1 MTKML
6 SFGIDE
12 TIPKRK
18 VVRTEDYWIYY
29 ENGDRDIDLWNG
41 STCFTLGY
49 SQPNVFKAI
58 RESTSIITR
67 AVTNAFEYIDEI
79 DEMSEVICNTGNFES
94 VQWTTCGTSAVEAAI
109 AMSDSYWKNVGED
122 KPLILSFPPGWH
134 GTSHMTRS
142 LGMPPL
148 STAPSDRY
156 IYGHSIDSIESG
168 LADEL
173 PRIGCIIIETVPWFK
188 GFIEYTPQEW
198 TELRR
203 ICDRHNILMITDD
216 VMMGWGKGASYHGY
230 EYFGCGIQPDISAL
244 AKSLVAGYYP
254 LGAAVAN
261 KKVTDVIN
269 QPKAWKFGHTWQPPV
284 GGICGMKAVY
294 DHIEE
299 HNLLDK
305 VHWIQPHL
313 TGLATNLMDK
323 EIITEYRSNGTILFM
338 KFNKDIRQSGMS
350 QRDMLRI
357 SVPLI
362 ADDEYFEAI
371 HDKIIDMAK

>member
-1 MTKML
+1 MQDKRCSECSHSL
-6 SFGIDE
+6 E
-12 TIPKRK
+12 TP
-18 VVRTEDYWIYY
+18 TEGEIICIAHPPSCIVF
-29 ENGDRDIDLWNG
+29 EGNIR
-41 STCFTLGY
+41 
-49 SQPNVFKAI
+49 NVF
-58 RESTSIITR
+58 
-67 AVTNAFEYIDEI
+67 
-79 DEMSEVICNTGNFES
+79 
-94 VQWTTCGTSAVEAAI
+94 
-109 AMSDSYWKNVGED
+109 
-122 KPLILSFPPGWH
+122 P
-134 GTSHMTRS
+134 
-142 LGMPPL
+142 
-148 STAPSDRY
+148 
-156 IYGHSIDSIESG
+156 
-168 LADEL
+168 
-173 PRIGCIIIETVPWFK
+173 
-188 GFIEYTPQEW
+188 
-198 TELRR
+198 
-203 ICDRHNILMITDD
+203 

-357 SVPLI
+357 
-362 ADDEYFEAI
+362 
-371 HDKIIDMAK
+371 

>member
-49 SQPNVFKAI
+49 SQPDVFKAI
-58 RESTSIITR
+58 REGTSRITR
-67 AVTNAFEYIDEI
+67 AIANAFEYIDEV

-109 AMSDSYWKNVGED
+109 AMSDSYWKAMGED

-156 IYGHSIDSIESG
+156 IYGHSIESIETG

-173 PRIGCIIIETVPWFK
+173 HRIGCIIIETVPWYK
-188 GFIEYTPQEW
+188 GFIEYHPNEW
-198 TELRR
+198 TKLRE
-203 ICDRHNILMITDD
+203 ICDKYNILMITDD

-230 EYFGCGIQPDISAL
+230 DYFGCGIQPDISAL
-244 AKSLVAGYYP
+244 AKSLVAGYTP

-261 KKVTDVIN
+261 KKVTDVITK
-269 QPKAWKFGHTWQPPV
+269 PKAWKFGHTWQPPI

-294 DHIEE
+294 DLIEE
-299 HNLLDK
+299 RNLLDR

-313 TGLATNLMDK
+313 QGLGQNLLDK
-323 EIITEYRSNGTILFM
+323 EIISEYRSNGTILFM
-338 KFNKDIRQSGMS
+338 KFNEDIRQSGMS
-350 QRDMLRI
+350 QRDMLRV
-357 SVPLI
+357 SAPLI
-362 ADDEYFEAI
+362 ADDEYFETI
-371 HDKIIDMAK
+371 YKKIIGMAK